1 MDMTIKEV
9 EEQTG
14 ITRAN
19 IRFYEKEG
27 LLTPGR
33 GSNNYRE
40 YGNDD
45 VEYLRRIRVLR
56 MMGVSVCQIREL
68 MEKPQQFAALMDSR
82 VRQIERE
89 VEELNFVKDLC
100 MEIRDWEFG
109 ALDPG
114 LVEMKLE
121 WKKNRKELMKK
132 DRIDW
137 LCRVRDMAFLFC
149 FMCIASM
156 IAFPVNQMLG
166 IVLPEK
172 VFTVWRAV
180 ITFSPFP
187 ALILGA
193 LTAGRARWDVPRM
206 DRIMVDS
213 GNPLVKKESVRGRLY
228 ERVYM
233 AHQAGLV
240 SLVILP
246 LNRLLGISLPLWV
259 MIIWVA
265 VIVGLTA
272 AVMVFK
278 NKS

>member
-1 MDMTIKEV
+1 MTIKEV

-45 VEYLRRIRVLR
+45 VEHLRRIRVLR

-228 ERVYM
+228 EQVYM

>member
-1 MDMTIKEV
+1 MTIKEV

-45 VEYLRRIRVLR
+45 VEHLRRIRVLR

-100 MEIRDWEFG
+100 MEIRDREFG

>member
-1 MDMTIKEV
+1 M
-9 EEQTG
+9 
-14 ITRAN
+14 
-19 IRFYEKEG
+19 
-27 LLTPGR
+27 
-33 GSNNYRE
+33 
-40 YGNDD
+40 
-45 VEYLRRIRVLR
+45 
-56 MMGVSVCQIREL
+56 CQIREL

-137 LCRVRDMAFLFC
+137 LCRGRDMAFLFC

-259 MIIWVA
+259 MIIWAA